1 MARAGTE
8 GRACRR
14 ALLWGAAWA
23 APVLLAAATPR
34 PLPFD
39 QVAPGTDYA
48 VFYRVEDERQFL
60 FVCKMPE
67 RRLVALEIDRKEGRD
82 GGVEA
87 EEEAGEIV
95 HHLPIA
101 RLKGRIQY
109 LACQALPDSRRHL
122 LRLAHGSQA
131 VFEGVPL
138 TRTGTFP
145 ESWLG
150 VDASLL
156 PAVLP

>member
-1 MARAGTE
+1 MAQAGIE
-8 GRACRR
+8 RR
-14 ALLWGAAWA
+14 AHRALIWGAAWA

-67 RRLVALEIDRKEGRD
+67 RRLIALEIDRKDDHD
-82 GGVEA
+82 GGAEA

-109 LACQALPDSRRHL
+109 LACEALPDSRRHL
-122 LRLAHGSQA
+122 LRLTRGSQG
-131 VFEGVPL
+131 VFKGVPL
-138 TRTGTFP
+138 TRTGAFP

-156 PAVLP
+156 PSVRP